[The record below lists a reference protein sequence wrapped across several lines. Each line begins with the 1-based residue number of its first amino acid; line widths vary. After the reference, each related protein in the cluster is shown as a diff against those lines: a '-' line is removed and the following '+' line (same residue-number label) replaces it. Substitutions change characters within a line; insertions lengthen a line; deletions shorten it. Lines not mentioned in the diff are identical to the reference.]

1 MPKSGQRSLREA
13 NIYIHTERWRE
24 KDARGCAQKE
34 RWGFRSMLRV

>member
-13 NIYIHTERWRE
+13 NIYTQRWRE
-24 KDARGCAQKE
+24 KDARGYAQKK